1 MPGMQYAKNRYAK
14 CKYAKCKYVKCKYVF
29 ANMLKADMLLS
40 IGKRGTTWSL
50 EQRYHP
56 EM

>member
-14 CKYAKCKYVKCKYVF
+14 CKYAKCKYVF